1 MLRLYAMTTAAP
13 HERPPQPDCFKVC
26 ARGRGREREFSSVR
40 ILEKIEDS
48 SAIGNWRR
56 PSSSELLPGGKW
68 VSDSRL

>member
-48 SAIGNWRR
+48 SAIGN
-56 PSSSELLPGGKW
+56 
-68 VSDSRL
+68 